1 MARCSY
7 LDYESNS
14 AFGNANDK
22 YVCRLC
28 GKRFEVNDPQMKYT
42 CNADYGDE
50 YEKCPVFRDR
60 R

>member
-1 MARCSY
+1 MARCPY
-7 LDYESNS
+7 LEYESHS
-14 AFGNANDK
+14 FFGSSNDK

-28 GKRFEVNDPQMKYT
+28 GKRMETTDPQVKYT

-50 YEKCPVFRDR
+50 YTKCAVYKDR